1 MGCEPWL
8 SPGRDCAR
16 SAARH
21 GVLLGVR
28 VRQLRATGAP
38 QSEKNRTL
46 RGSAAY
52 LPTSLVCPKIAHP
65 ALSHGVPQM
74 RTRSERIACVPWLSP
89 CRDCA
94 RSAARHG
101 VLLGV
106 RVRQLRAT
114 GAPQSEKNRTLRGS
128 AAYLPTSLVCPKIAH
143 PALSHGVPQVR
154 TRSER
159 IACVSWLSPCRDCAR
174 SAARHGFLWVSTSD
188 SSAPQALRN
197 RLKKI
202 ARSAALLHICRL
214 RWCVRKSRIL
224 RSLCEGGTVS
234 RWRKIAHPAL
244 ALRGGE
250 EWEIENGENTV
261 RFDRF
266 RGGGGRGGL
275 WRWWRGCGGV
285 QG

>member
-65 ALSHGVPQM
+65 ALS
-74 RTRSERIACVPWLSP
+74 
-89 CRDCA
+89 
-94 RSAARHG
+94 
-101 VLLGV
+101 
-106 RVRQLRAT
+106 LR
-114 GAPQSEKNRTLRGS
+114 
-128 AAYLPTSLVCPKIAH
+128 
-143 PALSHGVPQVR
+143 
-154 TRSER
+154 
-159 IACVSWLSPCRDCAR
+159 
-174 SAARHGFLWVSTSD
+174 
-188 SSAPQALRN
+188 
-197 RLKKI
+197 
-202 ARSAALLHICRL
+202 
-214 RWCVRKSRIL
+214 
-224 RSLCEGGTVS
+224 GGTVS

>member
-65 ALSHGVPQM
+65 ALS
-74 RTRSERIACVPWLSP
+74 
-89 CRDCA
+89 
-94 RSAARHG
+94 
-101 VLLGV
+101 
-106 RVRQLRAT
+106 LR
-114 GAPQSEKNRTLRGS
+114 
-128 AAYLPTSLVCPKIAH
+128 
-143 PALSHGVPQVR
+143 
-154 TRSER
+154 
-159 IACVSWLSPCRDCAR
+159 
-174 SAARHGFLWVSTSD
+174 
-188 SSAPQALRN
+188 
-197 RLKKI
+197 
-202 ARSAALLHICRL
+202 
-214 RWCVRKSRIL
+214 
-224 RSLCEGGTVS
+224 GGTVS

-261 RFDRF
+261 RFGRF
-266 RGGGGRGGL
+266 RARGGRVGL
-275 WRWWRGCGGV
+275 RRECRGCGGV

>member
-38 QSEKNRTL
+38 QSVVKKRAL

-52 LPTSLVCPKIAHP
+52 LPTSLVCP
-65 ALSHGVPQM
+65 
-74 RTRSERIACVPWLSP
+74 
-89 CRDCA
+89 
-94 RSAARHG
+94 
-101 VLLGV
+101 
-106 RVRQLRAT
+106 
-114 GAPQSEKNRTLRGS
+114 
-128 AAYLPTSLVCPKIAH
+128 
-143 PALSHGVPQVR
+143 
-154 TRSER
+154 
-159 IACVSWLSPCRDCAR
+159 
-174 SAARHGFLWVSTSD
+174 
-188 SSAPQALRN
+188 
-197 RLKKI
+197 
-202 ARSAALLHICRL
+202 
-214 RWCVRKSRIL
+214 
-224 RSLCEGGTVS
+224 
-234 RWRKIAHPAL
+234 KIAHPAL